1 MVNTIQGFCDDN
13 REPEIMKLNLTTKFF
28 LNFLLAIGMVVIS
41 MVYLIQYS
49 FNRGFLNYVNTM
61 EEKELGTLAESLEKA
76 YGETGDWDFVHD
88 NPRILN
94 NFLMDA
100 MPEGSHSRRSFGAS
114 RPGGPGRP
122 QGRPPGGP
130 PPGRGMANRPPPHDV
145 PEGRMPFRHR
155 IVLMDCDGKTLFGP
169 PDHPDHM
176 KTIELRYD
184 HKTVGSL
191 GLIPQLHLTE
201 NLQLRFVKAQKRAFF
216 IIAFLTACVAALLSL
231 PLARQMVKR
240 IKALATGTHRL
251 TAGHYDTRLP
261 VGTKDELGQLVRD
274 FNTLADTLEH
284 NENMRKQLVGDVS
297 HELRT
302 PLAVLRGE
310 IEALQ
315 DNIRPATPEALGS
328 LHAEVM
334 QLERLVGDLFQLS
347 LSDMGA
353 LTYLK
358 ENLDMATLMDEAVA
372 SFKSRFAEK
381 AISLVLNRPP
391 EEKFMLFGDPG
402 RLQQLFE
409 NLLSNTLKY
418 TDPGGEVHIQL
429 ERTEQML
436 TITWQDSAPSV
447 GPDEIERLFDRLY
460 RVESSRNRA
469 LGGAGLGLAICKK
482 IVEAHGGTI
491 SAEPSGLGGV
501 LFKIEMPPAGGAH

>member
-1 MVNTIQGFCDDN
+1 
-13 REPEIMKLNLTTKFF
+13 
-28 LNFLLAIGMVVIS
+28 
-41 MVYLIQYS
+41 
-49 FNRGFLNYVNTM
+49 
-61 EEKELGTLAESLEKA
+61 
-76 YGETGDWDFVHD
+76 
-88 NPRILN
+88 
-94 NFLMDA
+94 
-100 MPEGSHSRRSFGAS
+100 
-114 RPGGPGRP
+114 
-122 QGRPPGGP
+122 
-130 PPGRGMANRPPPHDV
+130 
-145 PEGRMPFRHR
+145 
-155 IVLMDCDGKTLFGP
+155 MDCDGKTLFGP

-216 IIAFLTACVAALLSL
+216 IIAFLTACAAALLSL

-261 VGTKDELGQLVRD
+261 AGSKDELGRLTRD

-310 IEALQ
+310 IEAMQ
-315 DNIRPATPEALGS
+315 DNIRPATPEALSS

-353 LTYLK
+353 LTYRK
-358 ENLDMATLMDEAVA
+358 ENLDLAALMDETVA
-372 SFKSRFAEK
+372 SFKPRFFEK
-381 AISLVLNRPP
+381 AISVVLNHPP
-391 EEKFMLFGDPG
+391 EEAFILFGDPA

-418 TDPGGEVHIQL
+418 TDHGGEVHIQL

-436 TITWQDSAPSV
+436 TIKWQDSAPGV
-447 GPDEIERLFDRLY
+447 GPDEMERLFDRLY
-460 RVESSRNRA
+460 RVENSRNRA

-491 SAEPSGLGGV
+491 VAEPSGLGGV
-501 LFKIEMPPAGGAH
+501 LFKIEMPPEGGAH